1 MCTLNCTLKINRVL
15 LICCVLTV
23 SFGVKSKSTVLSS
36 VALGLTGDFE
46 RELQQMESCVKKMSA
61 VTSFKSRCL
70 EFDSSA
76 C

>member
-36 VALGLTGDFE
+36 VTLGLTGDFLRE
-46 RELQQMESCVKKMSA
+46 RESYSVCK
-61 VTSFKSRCL
+61 TSNGIMCQENVCCN
-70 EFDSSA
+70 EF
-76 C
+76 

>member
-1 MCTLNCTLKINRVL
+1 MFFFTDIENFVQIGHILQCKCMCTLNCTLKINRVL

-46 RELQQMESCVKKMSA
+46 RELQ
-61 VTSFKSRCL
+61 CL
-70 EFDSSA
+70 
-76 C
+76 

>member
-36 VALGLTGDFE
+36 VTLGLTGDFLRE
-46 RELQQMESCVKKMSA
+46 RELQ
-61 VTSFKSRCL
+61 CL
-70 EFDSSA
+70 
-76 C
+76 